1 MMGYTAAK
9 EIEEADVILLNTCA
23 IRENAHNKV
32 IGILG
37 RIKHLKETNKDL
49 ITVVCGCM
57 AQEESIAKMIRDKY
71 PWIDIVLGTHNFYEL
86 PVYISKVLEDNKQE
100 ICVYSIEG
108 DVIEDIPTKRDSKV
122 KAWVNIQYGCDKFC
136 SYCIVPYTRG
146 KQRSRLPKDI
156 LKEVEELKNNGY
168 KEVTLLGQ
176 NVNAYGK
183 DLDIN
188 YTMADLLRDTSKIG
202 IDRIR
207 FVTSHP
213 WDFTDEMIDVIAK
226 YDNIMPYIHLPI
238 QSGSDSILKK
248 MNRRY
253 TIDEYK
259 ELFYKLKNKIDNVS
273 ITTDIIVGFPN
284 ETEEDF
290 EETLKVYNE
299 LKYDLAYTFIYS
311 PREGTPAAKIKDSVS
326 LEEKEKRLQRLNEL
340 VNKYAKEANNKYLN
354 KVVKVLIEG
363 PSDKGGKM
371 MGYTD
376 TMKLVNVDCDPK
388 YLGEI
393 VDVVITDIKM
403 PYMDGLELS
412 KRLND
417 DYRNIHI
424 IIFTGFDE
432 FEYAKEA
439 VHLEVEEYM
448 LKPINSDELTE
459 CLKRV
464 KNSLDLEREEKLNVQ
479 KLENYFNDVLPILQT
494 NLFVSLIEGRV
505 DEEEY
510 VKFVDSYK
518 IDLKGPFYCCV
529 VFHTS
534 THHVPEN
541 MEPLLLSMSVE
552 REIKERIAKKF
563 NCKEFIYLGNTVL
576 IVELSSKEKMVEF
589 TDICDKFCKWVNRVI
604 GAVVTAGIGRVCDNI
619 LNINNSYEGAREAVS
634 YRVLYGTNRAI
645 NIEEIAPNEQ
655 NMTLQSEDSK
665 MHDLF
670 KAIYLG
676 DNKSI
681 EDAVSKEI
689 EKLHKNANTVSQ
701 YNLVI
706 MEMVGAFYRFCA
718 NNFIDF
724 NDFLGDINNPYER
737 VPQMDESTLKN
748 WLIKCSL
755 GVSEKL
761 KSVRNSKSRS
771 LVNDAQNIV
780 TDRYMEPDLSLDK
793 VCSIM
798 GVSNSY
804 FSSVFKKEV
813 GKSFVTY
820 LTDYRMDIAAG
831 LILDTNEKSYKIAE
845 QVGYLDANYFSYV
858 FKKKFGV
865 SPSKYRNERLNK

>member
-1 MMGYTAAK
+1 MDKYK
-9 EIEEADVILLNTCA
+9 VILVDDEA
-23 IRENAHNKV
+23 EV
-32 IGILG
+32 I
-37 RIKHLKETNKDL
+37 
-49 ITVVCGCM
+49 
-57 AQEESIAKMIRDKY
+57 
-71 PWIDIVLGTHNFYEL
+71 
-86 PVYISKVLEDNKQE
+86 
-100 ICVYSIEG
+100 
-108 DVIEDIPTKRDSKV
+108 DVIEQKIAWNELGFEVVGSATNGV
-122 KAWVNIQYGCDKFC
+122 KA
-136 SYCIVPYTRG
+136 
-146 KQRSRLPKDI
+146 L
-156 LKEVEELKNNGY
+156 
-168 KEVTLLGQ
+168 
-176 NVNAYGK
+176 
-183 DLDIN
+183 
-188 YTMADLLRDTSKIG
+188 
-202 IDRIR
+202 
-207 FVTSHP
+207 
-213 WDFTDEMIDVIAK
+213 
-226 YDNIMPYIHLPI
+226 
-238 QSGSDSILKK
+238 
-248 MNRRY
+248 
-253 TIDEYK
+253 
-259 ELFYKLKNKIDNVS
+259 
-273 ITTDIIVGFPN
+273 
-284 ETEEDF
+284 
-290 EETLKVYNE
+290 
-299 LKYDLAYTFIYS
+299 
-311 PREGTPAAKIKDSVS
+311 
-326 LEEKEKRLQRLNEL
+326 EL
-340 VNKYAKEANNKYLN
+340 VEKTQ
-354 KVVKVLIEG
+354 
-363 PSDKGGKM
+363 P
-371 MGYTD
+371 
-376 TMKLVNVDCDPK
+376 
-388 YLGEI
+388 
-393 VDVVITDIKM
+393 DVVITDIKM

-439 VHLEVEEYM
+439 VHLEIEEYM

-604 GAVVTAGIGRVCDNI
+604 GPVGTAGIGIVCDNI

-676 DNKSI
+676 YDKSI